1 MAIFNGTAGA
11 DSFAGADA
19 EADSFRFT
27 PANLGAE
34 DTVIGGGGVALDILA
49 LLGAGALSAAQLGA
63 VSGIER
69 IQHHAGGN
77 VYALTAALVA
87 GAVGTFEVR
96 GANGADSVDGS
107 ALLDPL
113 LRVSFVAFGG
123 ADTLIGGAGNDSFS
137 VLLAFAGTRLF
148 AGGEGD
154 DQLVTS
160 PAAWS
165 GASLFQGGAGTDRL
179 VFNASGSV
187 AAASLAGLASVEEI
201 QLGNALSITLALNDA
216 AVAQAGGTLAVLGG
230 ATGAQLVDASAV
242 TAGGVRYTAGTGADT
257 FLGGAGD
264 DRFEVTEAFS
274 TGDLG
279 AGDDVLRLTSKL
291 AQGILVAGGAG
302 HDVVELFAGG
312 VWDLTGLS
320 GFEEVEL
327 LAASTLALPATEGFR
342 VLGSGAKDVITLGAP
357 RQTVS
362 GFGGDDI
369 VAITAATMLGS
380 VLSGGSHAS
389 QDVLRLD
396 AAGTY
401 DFRRAVI
408 TGFEKIEQVAVP
420 NGFSSISLA
429 NQPVEVVLRHS
440 SLVAMGA
447 NAAQMVW
454 GSSRNDGIVLGA
466 LGQFADGGAGSD
478 NITGAPAFLGAG
490 TLLAGGPGQDTLT
503 IRFAGAGETA
513 NLATGAV
520 VTGIERIQILPDTG
534 SPGLTLT
541 LDATAAMEIQGGA
554 GADTVTA
561 GGAGLFGALG
571 PGDDLLRLPPPALAG
586 AATLDGGAGT
596 DTLAILDTSAA
607 LLNLVLP
614 ARFSGFERLDLAAL
628 TNAAVTIQGAEARDV
643 LLGAGAMT
651 VTGGD
656 GAEAFENP
664 AAANAILA
672 GGGADTIRQTAF
684 ITATQVLDGGG
695 GDDVIFIDMSAADPE
710 TNFLWG
716 QMSAGIVTETLRL
729 AGRHVLTANAQAG
742 MAIIGDPTLPS
753 SITLRGNGQSALGGS
768 GADTLQA
775 SAGLQTRL
783 EGGNGADV
791 YVTGP
796 AEQTLWDTPGRVI
809 ADTAQAFVLNILR
822 IEGAGSLRIDVEE
835 HAISHLDRID
845 VASANAAVHLTL
857 TSALAAQADANNGG
871 GTGDFSVIATVPVT
885 AGALVDAAA
894 FTATQGLLFGGTF
907 TGADTV
913 FGGAGGDTVFGGD
926 GADTVLAGAG
936 PDTVNGDAGNDTLAG
951 GDGNDTLRGGG
962 DADSMTGGEGRD
974 LLLGGTG
981 GDAIGLAESVP
992 VRDAVIYFAPDEGT
1006 ADINDSASIV
1016 QASADAITAFDT
1028 ALDKVQLSRS
1038 GLGLNSFVAQVVP
1051 ANGAWNMSAAAVFL
1065 FESDSGNSDVL
1076 SNSNFADFNAI
1087 AFAINTDNGLANG
1100 SAAGLTVALAISN
1113 IETAP
1118 TRATGVY
1125 LWTDTDGDAVLEA
1138 GDVVRLLGVFHGV
1151 TANQMA
1157 AGGAIEIIT

>member
-1 MAIFNGTAGA
+1 MAIFNGTNGA
-11 DSFAGADA
+11 DSFLGAEG

-27 PANLGAE
+27 PATLGAA
-34 DTVIGGGGVALDILA
+34 DTVSGGGGAVTDILL
-49 LLGAGALSAAQLGA
+49 LLGAGALTPAQLGA

-77 VYALTAALVA
+77 AYALTAALVA
-87 GAVGTFEVR
+87 GAVGSFEVR

-113 LRVSFVAFGG
+113 LRVSFVAFDG
-123 ADTLIGGAGNDSFS
+123 ADTLIGGAGNDSFA
-137 VLLAFAGTRLF
+137 VLLGFAGARRF
-148 AGGEGD
+148 AGGGGD
-154 DQLVTS
+154 DQLVTN

-187 AAASLAGLASVEEI
+187 AAAALAGLSSVEEI
-201 QLGNALSITLALNDA
+201 QLGNALSITLALDDA
-216 AVAQAGGTLAVLGG
+216 AVAQAAGTLAVLGG
-230 ATGAQLVDASAV
+230 AGGAQRVDASAV
-242 TAGGVRYTAGTGADT
+242 AAGGVRYTAGTGADT
-257 FLGGAGD
+257 FLGGGGD
-264 DRFEVTEAFS
+264 DRFEVTEALS

-279 AGDDVLRLTSKL
+279 GGDDVLRLTSKL
-291 AQGILVAGGAG
+291 AQGILVEGGAG

-342 VLGSGAKDVITLGAP
+342 VLGSGARDVITLGAA

-369 VAITAATMLGS
+369 VAITAATLLGS
-380 VLSGGSHAS
+380 VLSGGSQAS

-420 NGFSSISLA
+420 NGFSAIQLG
-429 NQPVEVVLRHS
+429 NQPVELVLRHS
-440 SLVAMGA
+440 SFVTMGA
-447 NAAQMVW
+447 QAAQAVW
-454 GSSRNDGIVLGA
+454 GSARLDSIVLGA
-466 LGQFADGGAGSD
+466 SGQFVEAGAGHD
-478 NITGAPAFLGAG
+478 GITSAPAFLGAG

-503 IRFAGAGETA
+503 IRFTGAGEAA

-520 VTGIERIQILPDTG
+520 VTGIELIQILPDTG
-534 SPGLTLT
+534 SPGLNLT
-541 LDATAAMEIQGGA
+541 LDATAGMEIQGGA

-561 GGAGLFGALG
+561 GGAGLFGTLG
-571 PGDDLLRLPPPALAG
+571 PGDDLLRLPPLTLAG
-586 AATLDGGAGT
+586 AATLDGAAGT
-596 DTLAILDTSAA
+596 DTLALLDTSAA

-614 ARFSGFERLDLAAL
+614 ARFIGFERVDLAAL

-656 GAEAFENP
+656 GAEVFDNP
-664 AAANAILA
+664 NAANRILG
-672 GGGADTIRQTAF
+672 GGGADTIRQTALP
-684 ITATQVLDGGG
+684 APGQVLDGGA
-695 GDDVIFIDMSAADPE
+695 GDDLVFVDVLAGDPDVQFIWQMPAGLVAE
-710 TNFLWG
+710 T
-716 QMSAGIVTETLRL
+716 VRL
-729 AGRHVLTANAQAG
+729 SGRHVVTASTQAG
-742 MAIIGDPTLPS
+742 LAVVGDPTLPS

-775 SAGLQTRL
+775 SAGLLTRL

-809 ADTAQAFVLNILR
+809 ADTAQAFSLNILR

-857 TSALAAQADANNGG
+857 TSALAAQADANNGD
-871 GTGDFSVIATVPVT
+871 GTGDFSVIATVAVT

-894 FTATQGLLFGGTF
+894 FTPTQGLLFGGTF
-907 TGADTV
+907 AGADTV
-913 FGGAGGDTVFGGD
+913 SGGAGGDTVFGGD

-974 LLLGGTG
+974 ILIGGTG

-1006 ADINDSASIV
+1006 ADINDAGSIA
-1016 QASADAITAFDT
+1016 QASADAITGFDT
-1028 ALDKVQLSRS
+1028 ALDKVQLSRA
-1038 GLGLNSFVAQVVP
+1038 GLGLTSFVAQAVP
-1051 ANGAWNMSAAAVFL
+1051 ANGAWTLNAAAVFL
-1065 FESDSGNSDVL
+1065 FESDSGNSDTL

-1087 AFAINTDNGLANG
+1087 AFAINSDNGAANG

-1118 TRATGVY
+1118 TRATGIY
-1125 LWTDTDGDAVLEA
+1125 LWTDTDGDALLEA

-1157 AGGAIEIIT
+1157 AGGAIAIIT